1 MLFASRR
8 GQIVSEHID
17 VAKVENSPLR
27 RVRSVDDFCR
37 RYRLGDDEKIR
48 LTRLFGQFATEQEL
62 LTNATRAP
70 VFR

>member
-1 MLFASRR
+1 M
-8 GQIVSEHID
+8 SEHID

-27 RVRSVDDFCR
+27 RVRSVEDFCW

-48 LTRLFGQFATEQEL
+48 LMRLFGQFATEQEL